1 MVAIVE
7 FINDYRANFESKYYS
22 ASAYKTLEE
31 NDELTELAETRAH
44 EMAEENVLTHTRPDG
59 TKGWDAINMGEIR
72 NNQNYRGEICSAG
85 WNEHDSVANTMSGF
99 MKSTLHHAQI
109 VKTYYK
115 YIGVGIC
122 NGFCCINFAG
132 EAFQGIDD

>member
-22 ASAYKTLEE
+22 TSAYKTLEE

-59 TKGWDAINMGEIR
+59 TKGSDAINMGEIR
-72 NNQNYRGEICSAG
+72 NNQNYRGEICSMG
-85 WNEHDSVANTMSGF
+85 WNEHDSVANAMAPY
-99 MKSTLHHAQI
+99 MKAILHHSSI
-109 VKTYYK
+109 VVPQFK
-115 YIGVGIC
+115 YIGVGID
-122 NGFCCINFAG
+122 NGNNCIIFAKENF
-132 EAFQGIDD
+132 QMK